1 MSFFPIWILM
11 SDLEIA
17 SACASVLTE
26 MNSTPSSCSSIMRL
40 TALPPPP
47 PTPTT
52 FIRAFWTPLS
62 SSSKIMVCSL
72 GPTQKKSWSHR
83 FTGASTFST
92 AGDFRAPGPEPAAHR
107 HLPGAVEH
115 QPGRYRHSR

>member
-1 MSFFPIWILM
+1 
-11 SDLEIA
+11 
-17 SACASVLTE
+17 
-26 MNSTPSSCSSIMRL
+26 MRF

-52 FIRAFWTPLS
+52 FILAVWTMLS

-72 GPTQKKSWSHR
+72 GLAQKKSWSHR

-92 AGDFRAPGPEPAAHR
+92 AGDFRAPVPNPPLIATWRA
-107 HLPGAVEH
+107 P
-115 QPGRYRHSR
+115 